1 MSGIINIAK
10 LAGVSKSTVSRVVSN
25 SGYVKPET
33 RAKIEKVMEELNFRP
48 NVFAKGMRTNR
59 SFSIGIIFPDLSN
72 PFFPEWYQVVDR
84 ISHERGYLNYICI
97 TDPEGRSEEQRIDD
111 LLARSIDGIIFFSY
125 HKHPEVWGKLR
136 KITVHTPVVCC
147 DSVARGE
154 ELSYVFADGMQ
165 GVRQATQYLIDSGKK
180 RIAFIRGRKEYE
192 VTTDRFDGY
201 CKALKDNGI
210 CLDENLV
217 YEGNFR
223 RECGE
228 KAADYFIGLSCPP
241 DAIMAVTDN
250 MALGAIQFLKKNG
263 YRIPEQ
269 IAVFGF
275 DNLHISEDTDPSL
288 SSVAI
293 PTKEMA
299 EYSINT
305 LISLIEEDPRP
316 IQKIFDCELVLR
328 KSTNPNFIK

>member
-1 MSGIINIAK
+1 MSGIIDIAK
-10 LAGVSKSTVSRVVSN
+10 LAGVSKSTVSRVVGN

-48 NVFAKGMRTNR
+48 NMFAKGMRTNR

-72 PFFPEWYQVVDR
+72 PFFPEWYEIVDR

-97 TDPEGRSEEQRIDD
+97 TDPQGISEEQRIDD

-125 HKHPEVWGKLR
+125 HKHPEVWEKLR
-136 KITVHTPVVCC
+136 KITIHTPVVCC

-165 GVRQATQYLIDSGKK
+165 GVKKATQYLIDSGRR

-192 VTTDRFDGY
+192 VTTDRFNGY
-201 CKALKDNGI
+201 CEALKDNCI
-210 CLDENLV
+210 YLDERLV

-228 KAADYFIGLSCPP
+228 KAASYFMGLSHPP

-250 MALGAIQFLKKNG
+250 MALGAVQFLKKNN

-269 IAVFGF
+269 LAVFGF
-275 DNLHISEDTDPSL
+275 DNLHISEDMEPSL

-305 LISLIEEDPRP
+305 LISLIEKNTQP
-316 IQKIFDCELVLR
+316 IQKVFDCTLVIR
-328 KSTNPNFIK
+328 ESTKK